1 VSLMTYH
8 DFGSTLP
15 IQRMNN
21 RFFDKESF
29 ETLISP
35 VLVKVN
41 KLSPFALYL
50 HRLKGGGSEMVKELL
65 SIVVII
71 LSIVML
77 VLSRH

>member
-1 VSLMTYH
+1 MTYH

-41 KLSPFALYL
+41 KKY
-50 HRLKGGGSEMVKELL
+50 
-65 SIVVII
+65 
-71 LSIVML
+71 
-77 VLSRH
+77 